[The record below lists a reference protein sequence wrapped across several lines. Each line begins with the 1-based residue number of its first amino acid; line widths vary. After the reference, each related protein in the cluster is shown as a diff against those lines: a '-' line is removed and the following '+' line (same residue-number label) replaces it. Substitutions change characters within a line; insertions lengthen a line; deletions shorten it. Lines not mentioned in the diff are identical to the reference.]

1 MQVITE
7 EKCQA
12 KKDGSEVQKSRL
24 GASEFRG
31 CESKFINLNG
41 SGEDGN

>member
-1 MQVITE
+1 MQVTE

-24 GASEFRG
+24 GASEFRSR
-31 CESKFINLNG
+31 ESKFINLKE
-41 SGEDGN
+41 SGDW